1 MRDTGNLV
9 YLSQQKWG
17 DGPWHEAPSKLF
29 EVARRFYKLCLL
41 AFISSACRSWHMSG
55 LPMQDNFCKMP
66 AHPIGSQ
73 WVTGMGEAIGE
84 ASLWTLVLARKSS
97 VDVLFYE
104 QTPEQDF

>member
-1 MRDTGNLV
+1 MLSACCELAAALHTVCSSSLSAEAATVRDTGNLV

-55 LPMQDNFCKMP
+55 LPMQDNCKMP
-66 AHPIGSQ
+66 AQPIGSQ
-73 WVTGMGEAIGE
+73 
-84 ASLWTLVLARKSS
+84 
-97 VDVLFYE
+97 
-104 QTPEQDF
+104 